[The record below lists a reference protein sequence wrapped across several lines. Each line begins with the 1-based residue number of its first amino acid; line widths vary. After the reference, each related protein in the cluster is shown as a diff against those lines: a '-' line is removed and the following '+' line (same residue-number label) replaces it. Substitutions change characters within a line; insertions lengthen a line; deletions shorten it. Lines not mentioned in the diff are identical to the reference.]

1 VNYRINDD
9 GSYNTKA
16 PGIETINVVA
26 VVDISFPEW
35 KIAKEFIFW
44 NATTT
49 TGPEHGRCI
58 YKRRTCACFLTADKF
73 SRTPVILYNAT
84 VL

>member
-35 KIAKEFIFW
+35 KIAKVHIGMRRRQQRRVR
-44 NATTT
+44 NAVVVYRLEDVRVFFN
-49 TGPEHGRCI
+49 GG
-58 YKRRTCACFLTADKF
+58 
-73 SRTPVILYNAT
+73 
-84 VL
+84 